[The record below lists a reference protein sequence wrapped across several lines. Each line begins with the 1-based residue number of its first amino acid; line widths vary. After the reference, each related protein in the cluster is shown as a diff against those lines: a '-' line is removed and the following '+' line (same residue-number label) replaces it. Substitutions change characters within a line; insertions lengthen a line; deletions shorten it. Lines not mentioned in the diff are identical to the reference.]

1 MKPLRLGVLASGR
14 GSNLQAIMDAI
25 QNGELDASIQVV
37 VSDRAEAFALA
48 RARQQGIPAFY
59 IDPKSFPTKIDYDL
73 AVAAALEER
82 NVELVA
88 LAGYM
93 RLVSSEFLAR
103 FPLKMVNIHP
113 ALLPAF
119 PGLEAQRQAW
129 EYGVKFSGC
138 TVHFVDEGMDTG
150 PIILQAV
157 VPVYDTDTAETLAGR
172 ILEQEHRL
180 YPAAL
185 QLIAEG
191 RVEVVGRR
199 VMVR

>member
-1 MKPLRLGVLASGR
+1 
-14 GSNLQAIMDAI
+14 MDAI

-37 VSDRAEAFALA
+37 VSDRADAFALE

-82 NVELVA
+82 DVELVV

-103 FPLKMVNIHP
+103 FHLKMVNIHP

-150 PIILQAV
+150 PVIAQAV
-157 VPVYDTDTAETLAGR
+157 VPVYDTDTAETLAER

-180 YPAAL
+180 YPATL